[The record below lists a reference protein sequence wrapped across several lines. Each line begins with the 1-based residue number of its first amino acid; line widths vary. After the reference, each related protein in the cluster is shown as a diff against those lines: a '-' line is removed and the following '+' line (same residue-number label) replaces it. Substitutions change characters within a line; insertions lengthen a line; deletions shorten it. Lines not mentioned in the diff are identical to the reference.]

1 MEPLGLMRHVIALWI
16 VAAVVPPLHGS
27 VILARSGDESLF
39 LWDASPYVAQLVE
52 NRQTGPEG
60 LHLIEATAIT
70 ELAKRARTSRASYL
84 TMKVLYVRTGA
95 VSKVYGSPT
104 FAGAEDVVHLG
115 ASRRDLLK
123 YGPAWASEL
132 ARGQPARGVTLE
144 IKGSLP
150 PQ

>member
-1 MEPLGLMRHVIALWI
+1 MRYVIALWI
-16 VAAVVPPLHGS
+16 VAVVVPPLHGS
-27 VILARSGDESLF
+27 VILARSGNEALF
-39 LWDASPYVAQLVE
+39 LWDASPYVAQLVK

-60 LHLIEATAIT
+60 LHLLEATAIT
-70 ELAKRARTSRASYL
+70 ELAKLARTSRASYL
-84 TMKVLYVRTGA
+84 SMKVLYVRTGA

-104 FAGAEDVVHLG
+104 FAGAEDVVQLR

-123 YGPAWASEL
+123 HGPAWASEL
-132 ARGQPARGVTLE
+132 ARGQPVRGLALA